1 MIYYYYFF
9 YFQVIFKITKLEL
22 TFFGVRNRLPDTIPL
37 PSVMNFTLT
46 FTNWVSNISGSSGM
60 DAFLTG
66 SFLLNLAGSGGFLG
80 SGGGIFNNWPGNTNP
95 DDNLLCCFNLNDYF

>member
-1 MIYYYYFF
+1 MTQKIHYGFVLKYDIIPFNFF
-9 YFQVIFKITKLEL
+9 YFQVTFNNDRLEL

-66 SFLLNLAGSGGFLG
+66 SFLFSLADSGGFLG
-80 SGGGIFNNWPGNTNP
+80 SGGGIFNN
-95 DDNLLCCFNLNDYF
+95 